1 MLEAFFDDFELLLQS
16 LFFLL
21 ENLDILVGL
30 LVLSELLLQLEDLL
44 RLLAGSMIHVID
56 SLRLDFELFVLGL
69 QFRDGDGNAQLL
81 EQEL

>member
-1 MLEAFFDDFELLLQS
+1 MLEAFFDNFELLLQS

-44 RLLAGSMIHVID
+44 RLLAGSMVHVID
-56 SLRLDFELFVLGL
+56 SLRLDFELLVLGL

>member
-1 MLEAFFDDFELLLQS
+1 MLEAFFDNFELLLQS

-44 RLLAGSMIHVID
+44 RLLAGSMVHVID
-56 SLRLDFELFVLGL
+56 SLRLNFELLVLGL

>member
-1 MLEAFFDDFELLLQS
+1 MLEAFFNNFELLLQS

-44 RLLAGSMIHVID
+44 RLLAGSMVHVID
-56 SLRLDFELFVLGL
+56 SLRLDFELLVLGL

>member
-1 MLEAFFDDFELLLQS
+1 MLKALLDNFELLLQG

-21 ENLDILVGL
+21 EHLDVFVGL
-30 LVLSELLLQLEDLL
+30 LVLPKLLLQLKDLL
-44 RLLAGSMIHVID
+44 CLLAGSMVHVID
-56 SLRLDFELFVLGL
+56 SLRLDFELLVLGL

>member
-44 RLLAGSMIHVID
+44 RLLAGSMVHVID
-56 SLRLDFELFVLGL
+56 SLRLDFELLVLGL

>member
-1 MLEAFFDDFELLLQS
+1 MLKAFFDDFELLLQS

-44 RLLAGSMIHVID
+44 RLLAGSMVHVID
-56 SLRLDFELFVLGL
+56 SLRLDFELLVLGL